1 MERVLDTSR
10 QFEIDLFSGPG
21 EMARL
26 MREVDWTRTPLG
38 DPGSWPTSL
47 RVALRMVLGSGYP
60 MYIAWGPEFIQF
72 YNDAY
77 RPILGKLKHPA
88 ALGSGSPE
96 TFPELWEFIGPMF
109 RRVMDEGQE
118 TTLLGQALFLN
129 RNGYLE
135 ECYYDFS
142 YSPIPSDD
150 PGKVGG
156 VFVTCTEVTGAVL
169 EQRRLKTVRD
179 LGSSDVDVRTPE
191 DVCRVAATV
200 LAQNPLDLPFA
211 AIYLVDEAAQ
221 SVRLAGVSGANA
233 GDPVVPEVLPL
244 ADEGVWPVQSVLAS
258 PALQHVPD
266 LASRFS
272 QVPNGGW
279 PDPPKE
285 AVLIPFTQTSLEP
298 VGFLVAGV
306 NPRKQFDDAM
316 EQFLVRCAHAISGR
330 LANARAIEEARQRA
344 EALAELDRAKTVFF
358 SNISHEF
365 RTPLTLIAG
374 PLEDLAGSGSLEQ
387 RDRERVE
394 LAQRNVT
401 RLQRLVNNLLDFSR
415 IEAGRVNAA
424 FEPVDLGSLTAELA
438 SGFESTF
445 DKAGL
450 ALAIQAQ
457 PLAEHVYVDREMW
470 EKIVL
475 NLLSNA
481 FKFTFNG
488 TVTVTVTESADWVET
503 HVADTGVG
511 IPAGEL
517 PRVFERFHRIEGTRG
532 RSIEGTGIG
541 LALVQELVRIH
552 GGTIGATSEEGA
564 GTRFTVRLRK
574 GSAHLDPERIRQGSS
589 GGAGASAR
597 VAGFVMEAL
606 RWIDEPGSE
615 ELRAA
620 LEPQAAAAEETSAG
634 AARRRR
640 VLVVDDNA
648 DMRHYLTR
656 LLEPA
661 FEIEAATNGA
671 EALRRIRASRPD
683 LVLADAMM
691 PVMDGYTLVDRI
703 RATPEIASVPV
714 IMVSARAGTESEVEG
729 REAGADDYV
738 TKPFSGRELVSRV
751 RSVLKIAEVRAASE
765 AAIRESENRSRE
777 ILERTTD
784 AVFVLDREWRFAYLN
799 PNAAAVI
806 ANGGNLLGKNLWEE
820 FPDAAG
826 TEFWRQYH
834 RVMDERVSVE
844 FKEYYP
850 APLDKWFEVHA
861 YPTEEGL
868 AAFFRDIT
876 AKLKSETA
884 LRQTEKL
891 AAVGRLA
898 SSIAHEINNPLEA
911 ITNLLYLMEN
921 DAQMQPDTREFL
933 KSAQSELGRVSHI
946 ATQTLRF
953 QRQSRERAE
962 ARMTEILDSVIA
974 LYTTRLAEP
983 GISIERQYRSHSQIA
998 GFPGELR
1005 QVFSNLLR
1013 NAMDAIGQRGRI
1025 IVRERSCRD
1034 ARTGREGVRIT
1045 IADSGHGM
1053 AADVKKRLFEPFFS
1067 TKPSTGTGL
1076 GLWVSQEIVQKHSG
1090 HFQVKSSTDA
1100 ARHGTV
1106 FSVFFPVQAGDLQ
1119 SQL

>member
-1 MERVLDTSR
+1 MERVLGTSG
-10 QFEIDLFSGPG
+10 QSEIDLFSGPG

-26 MREVDWTRTPLG
+26 MREMDWARTPLG

-60 MYIAWGPEFIQF
+60 MYIAWGSEFIQL

-88 ALGSGSPE
+88 ALGSGTPE

-156 VFVTCTEVTGAVL
+156 VFVTCAEVTGAVL

-179 LGSSDVDVRTPE
+179 LGSSDVNARTPE
-191 DVCRVAATV
+191 DVCRAAAVV

-221 SVRLAGVSGANA
+221 CVRLAGVSGASA
-233 GDPVVPEVLPL
+233 GDPVVPEVLRIT
-244 ADEGVWPVQSVLAS
+244 DEGVWPIQSVLAN
-258 PALQHVPD
+258 PALRHVAD

-272 QVPNGGW
+272 EVPKGGW
-279 PDPPKE
+279 PEPPQE
-285 AVLIPFTQTSLEP
+285 AVVIPFTQTSLQP

-358 SNISHEF
+358 SNVSHEF
-365 RTPLTLIAG
+365 RTPLTLIAS
-374 PLEDLAGSGSLEQ
+374 PLEDLAGSASLEQ
-387 RDRERVE
+387 GNRELVE

-450 ALAIQAQ
+450 ALVIQAQ

-481 FKFTFNG
+481 FKFTFTG
-488 TVTVTVTESADWVET
+488 TVTVTVTEDTDWVEA

-532 RSIEGTGIG
+532 RSMEGTGIG

-574 GSAHLDPERIRQGSS
+574 GSAHLDPERIRQGN
-589 GGAGASAR
+589 GAAVAPGR

-606 RWIDEPGSE
+606 RWIDEPGGEDLSAAM
-615 ELRAA
+615 EL
-620 LEPQAAAAEETSAG
+620 QAMPLEETPAG

-656 LLEPA
+656 LLAPA
-661 FEIEAATNGA
+661 FEIEAATNGG

-691 PVMDGYTLVDRI
+691 PVMDGYTLVDQI

-714 IMVSARAGTESEVEG
+714 IMVSARAGTESEIEG

-751 RSVLKIAEVRAASE
+751 RSVLKIAEVRAASA

-784 AVFVLDREWRFAYLN
+784 AVFVLDRDWRFAYLN

-861 YPTEEGL
+861 YPTDEGL

-876 AKLKSETA
+876 AKMKSEAA

-911 ITNLLYLMEN
+911 ITNLLYLMES
-921 DAQMQPDTREFL
+921 DAQMRPDTREFL

-962 ARMTEILDSVIA
+962 VRMTEILDSVIA
-974 LYTTRLAEP
+974 LYTTRLADP
-983 GISIERQYRSHSQIA
+983 GISIERQYRSHSQIE

-1005 QVFSNLLR
+1005 QVFSNLVR

-1034 ARTGREGVRIT
+1034 ARTGRKGVRIT
-1045 IADSGHGM
+1045 IADTGPGM

-1090 HFQVKSSTDA
+1090 YFQVKSWAEA

-1119 SQL
+1119 PGL